1 MNEKGYS
8 LVLTLLIITIFFMLG
23 LTILSVSL
31 YQAKFTQTRVED
43 VTSLHEATKAIEETI
58 AEMKVKV
65 ENLEL
70 STPLQLDTD
79 LGNSETGFIKQL
91 IDRYGVNIQDV
102 TLDNNIDRT
111 KLFTRVY
118 LLSKPYGTK
127 TVSRK
132 IIITNTPSFLKYAVG
147 SRKDVTLNG
156 GAYIDG
162 NIYAGNDFYLTNTAN
177 YIYSSLKYSK
187 PTSFP
192 TTSKTSI
199 LFLNGN
205 RYVCDHENGAKAC
218 YDLSSSE
225 FIKNEANFIANPSIL
240 PFQYTGPVVQ
250 KEQEEFIDVN
260 FDFTLKDKLLSA
272 AGINA
277 FNLNDQEQYKS
288 LIQLDIPNLV
298 TSLKGAFAVIHDIQD
313 LPTAINSGKSILLE
327 GYTSPYLDLT
337 SLNLNDDQWLIVNG
351 NVFLENSGTTPL
363 NLKGNIIILGN
374 LDIRGNVAFDATI
387 YVYGNTSIYNA
398 IISGL
403 NGKEVVVL
411 TKGELQIARINEF
424 QNNFSLATP
433 NLKGFFYTDSN
444 AIVYAV
450 GSYINIQG
458 GLFANGTEQL
468 IPDTDSTGL
477 VINAYRGATGD
488 TGTNISFTPPL
499 LPEEQQAEQARFVV
513 KHDMNVFINRGLGLP
528 LVKKLALIPDKL
540 QIK

>member
-162 NIYAGNDFYLTNTAN
+162 NIYAGSDFYLTNMAN
-177 YIYSSLKYSK
+177 YIYNSLKYSK
-187 PTSFP
+187 QTSFP
-192 TTSKTSI
+192 STSKTSI

-218 YDLSSSE
+218 YDLSSSD
-225 FIKNEANFIANPSIL
+225 FIKNEINFIINPSTL
-240 PFQYTGPVVQ
+240 PFQYTGSVVQ

-277 FNLNDQEQYKS
+277 FNLNDQDQYKS

>member
-43 VTSLHEATKAIEETI
+43 VASLHEATKAIEETI

-65 ENLEL
+65 ESLEL
-70 STPLQLDTD
+70 STPLQLDAD
-79 LGNSETGFIKQL
+79 LGNSQTGFIKQL
-91 IDRYGVNIQDV
+91 TERYGVNIQDV
-102 TLDNNIDRT
+102 TSDNNIDRT

-118 LLSKPYGTK
+118 LLSKPYGTR

-162 NIYAGNDFYLTNTAN
+162 NIYAGSDFYLTNTAN
-177 YIYSSLKYSK
+177 YIYNSLKYSK
-187 PTSFP
+187 QTSFP
-192 TTSKTSI
+192 TTSKTSV

-225 FIKNEANFIANPSIL
+225 FIKNEASFIANPSIL

-277 FNLNDQEQYKS
+277 FNLNDQDQYKS
-288 LIQLDIPNLV
+288 LISLEIPNLV
-298 TSLKGAFAVIHDIQD
+298 TALKGKFAVIHDIQD
-313 LPTAINSGKSILLE
+313 LSTAINSGKSILLE
-327 GYTSPYLDLT
+327 GYPSPYLDLT
-337 SLNLNDDQWLIVNG
+337 SLHLNDDQWLIVNG
-351 NVFLENSGTTPL
+351 DVFLENSGTTPL

-398 IISGL
+398 VISGL

-424 QNNFSLATP
+424 QNNFSLTTP

-444 AIVYAV
+444 AIIYAV

-468 IPDTDSTGL
+468 IPDTDATGL
-477 VINAYRGATGD
+477 VINAYRGATSD

-499 LPEEQQAEQARFVV
+499 VPEEQQAEQARFVV

>member
-8 LVLTLLIITIFFMLG
+8 LVLTLLIVTIFFMLG

-58 AEMKVKV
+58 AEIKVKI
-65 ENLEL
+65 EGLTL
-70 STPLQLDTD
+70 TTPLQLDVD

-91 IDRYGVNIQDV
+91 TERYGVNIQDV
-102 TLDNNIDRT
+102 TSDNNIDRT

-127 TVSRK
+127 TVWRK

-162 NIYAGNDFYLTNTAN
+162 NIYTGNDFYLTNTAN
-177 YIYSSLKYSK
+177 YIYNSLKYSK
-187 PTSFP
+187 QTSFP

-199 LFLNGN
+199 LFVNGN

-218 YDLSSSE
+218 YDLSSSD
-225 FIKNEANFIANPSIL
+225 FMKNEINFTINPSTL

-272 AGINA
+272 AGINS

-298 TSLKGAFAVIHDIQD
+298 TALKGKFAVIHDIQD
-313 LPTAINSGKSILLE
+313 LPNAINSGKSILFE
-327 GYTSPYLDLT
+327 GYGSPYLDLT
-337 SLNLNDDQWLIVNG
+337 SLHLNDDQWLIVSG
-351 NVFLENSGTTPL
+351 DVFLENSGTTPL

-387 YVYGNTSIYNA
+387 YVDGNTSIYNA
-398 IISGL
+398 VISGL
-403 NGKEVVVL
+403 NGKEVVIL

-424 QNNFSLATP
+424 QNNFSLTTP

-444 AIVYAV
+444 AIIYAV

-477 VINAYRGATGD
+477 VINAYRGATAD